1 MSFSVTT
8 SSGRPLDRPQMMN
21 PALANG
27 GCQSVMSS
35 AQNTREMSEVQCRAF
50 LAMSMQRDELA
61 CADKIMNACRRQGLA
76 EKATYVYKRGG
87 TDING
92 PSIRLAEAIARYWKN
107 IDYGFRPLQTYTD
120 GRGYTVSMVEAYAWD
135 LETNT
140 RKAIVFD
147 VPHVRSTKNGMYP
160 LTDPRDVYE
169 MIANQASRR
178 VRNCILAIVPG
189 DIVEDA
195 VMECMKTLRTNVN
208 LTPERIKQMLEKFQ
222 VYGVTKQQIEER
234 IGRHV
239 DSITPQQF
247 VHLGQIY
254 TSLEDGIGKPSDY
267 FTDEEAEK
275 KEVDNPLSKL
285 KEAARNKKKETS
297 NE

>member
-1 MSFSVTT
+1 MS
-8 SSGRPLDRPQMMN
+8 
-21 PALANG
+21 A
-27 GCQSVMSS
+27 

-50 LAMSMQRDELA
+50 LAMSMPREEMA
-61 CADKIMNACRRQGLA
+61 CIDKIMNACRRPGLA

-92 PSIRLAEAIARYWKN
+92 PSIRLAEAIARYWRN
-107 IDYGFRPLQTYTD
+107 IDYGFRPLQTVKD
-120 GRGYTVSMVEAYAWD
+120 DRGVTVTTVEAYAWD

-140 RKAIVFD
+140 RKTIVFD

-195 VMECMKTLRTNVN
+195 VAECTKTLSTRVN

-222 VYGVTKQQIEER
+222 TYGVTKQQIEER

-247 VHLGQIY
+247 VHLGQIF

-267 FTDEEAEK
+267 FISPDEQKGKPE
-275 KEVDNPLSKL
+275 NPLDALKSKAKKS
-285 KEAARNKKKETS
+285 KEQPSDTK
-297 NE
+297 